1 MKDKSLKFSLVP
13 SVRFLENPLVFI
25 APYIEYLRLS
35 FQSLLAYRTNYVIG
49 VLTYLIH
56 VAVYFFIYKALYSG
70 GGNINNY
77 SLNDMVTYV
86 SIGWISKSLYIN
98 YIDHEVAG
106 DVKNGKIAM
115 ELVKPV
121 DYQLLNYAKGLGQTF
136 FRLLL
141 FTPPI
146 IIATTIVFP
155 VLPPS
160 SIYTFFL
167 FLVSTFL
174 SVLLYLGLNYIM
186 GLIAIYTVSI
196 VGILYPKNMLIELFS
211 GLLVPIDWFPKW
223 FQTLSSFL
231 PFKYIAYVP
240 LSLYLGR
247 VDITVAYKA
256 LLIQFFWVIFLF
268 AAGRILWT
276 MCKRKITIY
285 GG

>member
-1 MKDKSLKFSLVP
+1 MKEKTLKFNLVR
-13 SVRFLENPLVFI
+13 SVRFWESPLVFL

-35 FQSLLAYRTNYVIG
+35 FQSLLAYRTNYIIG

-56 VAVYFFIYKALYSG
+56 VAVYYFIYKALYSQ
-70 GGNINNY
+70 GGNINGY
-77 SLNDMVTYV
+77 SLQEMVTYV
-86 SIGWISKSLYIN
+86 SIGWISKSLYLN
-98 YIDHEVAG
+98 YIDQEIAG
-106 DVKNGKIAM
+106 DVQNGKIAM

-121 DYQLLNYAKGLGQTF
+121 DYQILNYAKGLGQTF
-136 FRLLL
+136 FRLVL

-146 IIATTIVFP
+146 IIATTLVFP

-160 SIYTFFL
+160 SIFKFFL
-167 FLVSTFL
+167 FLISTFL

-186 GLIAIYTVSI
+186 GLVAIYTVSI

-223 FQTLSSFL
+223 FQTLSSYL

-247 VDITVAYKA
+247 IDHSVAYEA
-256 LLIQFFWVIFLF
+256 LLIQLFWVILLF
-268 AAGRILWT
+268 AAGRVLWI
-276 MCKRKITIY
+276 MCMRKITIF